1 MAAYI
6 SPKSSWLGL
15 AVSFCVAGLAA
26 LALNFFLAG
35 PRLGPWY
42 DILLKYR
49 SPPPVSH
56 ELLLIEPEE
65 AIVDP
70 SSLASALIT
79 MTELDAASF
88 VVQIPVLGIASEN
101 ENGEKILPQIDE
113 EFALLSRNIRN
124 LFNAIRVGSI
134 APAESGRYVQEL
146 VDLTER
152 GKDRLTAALTGGQGE
167 AMIRFEQSAGAF
179 GRLLRAGDLR
189 LGTTGEGNGLYSR
202 VEIAG
207 DGKFRRIAPV
217 IYDDEGKI
225 LASHIIYS
233 LFRGRFPG
241 FGMEDSAN
249 IPVLI
254 NTAAAGRKTAI
265 PLDKEGSLLIEI
277 PRGETDFRR
286 IPLSLFLEYENEDR
300 ILRQLLEEGEKK
312 GIYQALEPEKY
323 PPFLYDYAQLLQED
337 MLSDSQPEKK
347 PRWLKARHD
356 YLESVDDFLSGPAE
370 TTLVNGYEELIAS
383 GELTEAGIDRLTGLR
398 DELIAVFRGLRLQHR
413 KFLAAR
419 NNLEQELLSALC
431 IMGPPSPPETP
442 LSGRKLSEAEVS
454 AVFANALLSGRILIP
469 ENCRFILLFSLGG
482 ALICLL
488 CVRRR
493 SFFVTLIVGL
503 IFTALVLGGFS
514 LRFVLSGIWLDPVI
528 PGAATAA
535 AFLTSSLWALAAK
548 GRHKQRFRLAYKP
561 FVGDQMLRSIL
572 RAGKPLP
579 GDLTVSKAVIVAVR
593 NSALTSR
600 EDRESPQD
608 AAAAAEAF
616 RETLSRLFCDAGAV
630 IAGSGGDTVLAA
642 FGSPLEAGKK
652 AKTPGVKT
660 PGVKTPGV
668 KTLGVKAVELQAA
681 VKAVEFAARQK
692 SGVDIPDPGAWHFG
706 IAGGECAFTWSALSG
721 YCAYGRPAARARLL
735 AGLGSRY
742 KARILVSQSAA
753 GESPGPEFRKLNTL
767 GGKDEGM
774 GEVFYELVL

>member
-15 AVSFCVAGLAA
+15 LVSFCAAGLAA

-56 ELLLIEPEE
+56 ELLLIEPED

-101 ENGEKILPQIDE
+101 ESGEKILPRIDE

-124 LFNAIRVGSI
+124 LFDAIRVGSI
-134 APAESGRYVQEL
+134 APTESGRYVQEL
-146 VDLTER
+146 VDLTEG
-152 GKDRLTAALTGGQGE
+152 GKDRLTAAFTGGQGE
-167 AMIRFEQSAGAF
+167 AMIRFEQSARAF

-189 LGTTGEGNGLYSR
+189 LGDAGEENGLYSR

-225 LASHIIYS
+225 AAAHIIYS

-241 FGMEDSAN
+241 FGMEDSSD

-265 PLDKEGSLLIEI
+265 PLDKEGSLLIEV
-277 PRGETDFRR
+277 PRGETDFRH

-300 ILRQLLEEGEKK
+300 SLRQLLEEGEKK
-312 GIYQALEPEKY
+312 GIYQTLEPEKY
-323 PPFLYDYAQLLQED
+323 PPFLYDYAELLRED
-337 MLSDSQPEKK
+337 MLSDSQPGKK

-370 TTLVNGYEELIAS
+370 TALVNGYEELIAS

-398 DELIAVFRGLRLQHR
+398 DELITLFRGLRLQHR
-413 KFLAAR
+413 KFLDTR
-419 NNLEQELLSALC
+419 DLLEREISSALC
-431 IMGPPSPPETP
+431 IMGPPSD
-442 LSGRKLSEAEVS
+442 RKLSDAEIS
-454 AVFANALLSGRILIP
+454 GVFANALLSGRILIP
-469 ENCRFILLFSLGG
+469 ENCRFILLFSLGS

-503 IFTALVLGGFS
+503 PLTALVLGGFS
-514 LRFVLSGIWLDPVI
+514 LRFVISGIWLDPLI
-528 PGAATAA
+528 PGAAAAA
-535 AFLTSSLWALAAK
+535 AFFASSLWALAAK

-561 FVGDQMLRSIL
+561 FVGDQMLQSIL

-600 EDRESPQD
+600 EDREPPQD
-608 AAAAAEAF
+608 SAAAAGAF
-616 RETLSRLFCDAGAV
+616 RETVSRLFCDAGAV
-630 IAGSGGDTVLAA
+630 IVGSGGDTVLAA

-652 AKTPGVKT
+652 AKTL
-660 PGVKTPGV
+660 GV
-668 KTLGVKAVELQAA
+668 KTLGVKTLGAKTPGLKAA
-681 VKAVEFAARQK
+681 VRAMEFAARQK
-692 SGVDIPDPGAWHFG
+692 SGADIPDTGAWHFG
-706 IAGGECAFTWSALSG
+706 IAGGECAFIWSALSG

-753 GESPGPEFRKLNTL
+753 GESPGPEFRKRDTL
-767 GGKDEGM
+767 GSKDEGI
-774 GEVFYELVL
+774 GEVFYELNQRDGSPYP